1 MKKSELLKL
10 LEGIDDEGSVDEVLS
25 KSDFA
30 KSLIDGGLTLDA
42 FKEKIANDKSFKS
55 FMDSENDKYYSKAL
69 ETWKSNNLQTII
81 NDEVLKATG
90 KKKTPEQIQIEEL
103 QKKFEAQEKE
113 NTRLKNE
120 STVKSMLSEAGFD
133 PSKALE
139 FFNIDDMENMETRI
153 GNFKALIDEKTQA
166 GIKDAIASGSYTPP
180 GENGGGEL
188 SVDDLVKMMM

>member
-113 NTRLKNE
+113 NIRLKNE